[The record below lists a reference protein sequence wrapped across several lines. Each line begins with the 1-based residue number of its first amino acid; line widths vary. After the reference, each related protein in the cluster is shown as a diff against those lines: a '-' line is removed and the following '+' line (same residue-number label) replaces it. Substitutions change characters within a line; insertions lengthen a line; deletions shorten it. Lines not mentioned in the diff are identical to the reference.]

1 MHQETLNKRSKT
13 KGGKWIPALCNI
25 IGTLILV
32 FVIVTAVPLS
42 VPRFFGYEIYSV
54 VSPSMQPE
62 LPVGSVVYVKAAEPK
77 DLAEGDI
84 IAFSRGDTTVLHR
97 IVENRSFERDFIT
110 KGDANSINDP
120 DPVLYEAVIGKVEH
134 HFAVFGRFLSLYSSG
149 VGKIYALILALC
161 GVMFNM
167 LASLLRSRRAAKM
180 QNDAEQEL

>member
-1 MHQETLNKRSKT
+1 MHSETLKKRSEV
-13 KGGKWIPALCNI
+13 KGGKWIPALCNV

-42 VPRFFGYEIYSV
+42 VPRLFGYEIYSV

-77 DLAEGDI
+77 ELTAGEI

-120 DPVLYEAVIGKVEH
+120 DPVLYESVIGRVEY
-134 HFAVFGRFLSLYSSG
+134 HFAVFGRFLSLYSSSM
-149 VGKIYALILALC
+149 GKLYALLLALC

-167 LASLLRSRRAAKM
+167 LASLLRSRRAAKL
-180 QNDAEQEL
+180 QPEDEQE